1 MAWYI
6 KILHNVQYI
15 IASIYR
21 YTCVNVYIY
30 NMLILTVL
38 LHARPR
44 PDSWST
50 YPERSVVSP
59 PHRASVCAAP
69 AAVDLGTVPAT
80 DRPPTATTSAP
91 RESPMNPAIPRPLR
105 WSTKLNALIGD
116 GEPHFFIISVASR
129 LLHLLRFDQIY
140 RKGICGWLHGYLEEN
155 HRTPSCDIVKTHV
168 DVGTLAIRLWQKFK
182 SHHSLMQRWADHAPF
197 LTIRSHSD
205 SGYPE
210 TNDFPI

>member
-1 MAWYI
+1 MPGHAQTHDQLI
-6 KILHNVQYI
+6 QKDLSFLLLTELQCVLHLQLSILALFQQLIDLQLRPHQHLGK
-15 IASIYR
+15 ARWTQR
-21 YTCVNVYIY
+21 Y
-30 NMLILTVL
+30 
-38 LHARPR
+38 
-44 PDSWST
+44 PDPWGG
-50 YPERSVVSP
+50 
-59 PHRASVCAAP
+59 AP
-69 AAVDLGTVPAT
+69 NWMPWLGTG
-80 DRPPTATTSAP
+80 
-91 RESPMNPAIPRPLR
+91 NPI
-105 WSTKLNALIGD
+105 
-116 GEPHFFIISVASR
+116 FFIISVASR

>member
-1 MAWYI
+1 MYI
-6 KILHNVQYI
+6 YI
-15 IASIYR
+15 
-21 YTCVNVYIY
+21 IY
-30 NMLILTVL
+30 NMLILTVF

-69 AAVDLGTVPAT
+69 AAVDLGTAPAT

-91 RESPMNPAIPRPLR
+91 QSVGKPRWTQRNPDPWGGAPNWMPWLG
-105 WSTKLNALIGD
+105 T
-116 GEPHFFIISVASR
+116 GEPLFHHIR
-129 LLHLLRFDQIY
+129 
-140 RKGICGWLHGYLEEN
+140 LHGYLEEN

-197 LTIRSHSD
+197 LIIRSHSD

>member
-1 MAWYI
+1 
-6 KILHNVQYI
+6 
-15 IASIYR
+15 
-21 YTCVNVYIY
+21 
-30 NMLILTVL
+30 MLILTVFL
-38 LHARPR
+38 HDLHARPR

-69 AAVDLGTVPAT
+69 AAVDLGTAPAT

-91 RESPMNPAIPRPLR
+91 RETPMNRTALETLEVEHQTECLDWGR
-105 WSTKLNALIGD
+105 WN
-116 GEPHFFIISVASR
+116 HFFIISVASR
-129 LLHLLRFDQIY
+129 LLRFDQIY

-168 DVGTLAIRLWQKFK
+168 DVGTLVIRLWQKFK